1 MKKIYNRVTKVTEFS
16 QRSIKSFDADL
27 DLGIYTFSRT
37 MHSLLKQAIKGS
49 FKGIVTLIFYDFN
62 VHL

>member
-1 MKKIYNRVTKVTEFS
+1 MVTEFS